1 MTFATSSD
9 YGRTWTIEG
18 PIITGTDPPAA
29 GKGTGDSC
37 PTVIKGK
44 DEFYYAYC
52 LRNGGQSWNGGYTF
66 LARAGG
72 PARAG
77 KLEEAL

>member
-1 MTFATSSD
+1 VELQGNTLLGWVHNETACNYAKGQTHASMTFARSSD
-9 YGRTWTIEG
+9 YGLTWKIEG

-44 DEFYYAYC
+44 DEFY
-52 LRNGGQSWNGGYTF
+52 NNV
-66 LARAGG
+66 
-72 PARAG
+72 
-77 KLEEAL
+77 